1 MKRRELIGGL
11 AGAVAWPFV
20 ARAQQPA
27 PLVGCIHSG
36 AAASSTD
43 QFAAL
48 YRGLN
53 GIGYHEGQNITI
65 EYRWADDQYTRLPI
79 FASEF
84 VRRGVK
90 LLLAAGGPV
99 SALAAKAATET
110 IPIVFTAVADPV
122 GYGLVTALNRPGG
135 NVTGTAGLTTELDA
149 KRLELL
155 RDLIPA
161 ASTIGVLVNPNRPGI
176 ARQLNELQEQSGRQS
191 LVILRAGTESEL
203 ETAFSTLAERPISF
217 LVITADPFFNNKR
230 AHVVTLL
237 QRYAVPAI
245 DQRRDFANAGGLMS
259 YGPNLSDAYYG
270 AGVYVGRILKGEN
283 AADLPVLQP
292 TKFDLAINL
301 KPRRRSASTCL
312 HPSSPVPT
320 R

>member
-36 AAASSTD
+36 TAASSTE

-176 ARQLNELQEQSGRQS
+176 ARQLNELQEQTGGQS

-245 DQRRDFANAGGLMS
+245 EQRRDFANAGGLMS

-270 AGVYVGRILKGEN
+270 AGVYVG
-283 AADLPVLQP
+283 
-292 TKFDLAINL
+292 
-301 KPRRRSASTCL
+301 
-312 HPSSPVPT
+312 
-320 R
+320 